1 MKRIAD
7 ALKWFFTNPTCVFC
21 LGLAVVLTA
30 TTIETLRGRATN
42 FYDYYDATN
51 MFWAGINP
59 YTMEFVEAHSI
70 WFLYTPVFTTIWAP
84 IFLLPGWL
92 GPYVWNVFN
101 YSMLC
106 LAIKTLPRP
115 LAPFRM
121 RIFLF
126 LLLLILQS
134 TFCFQYNMVVCY
146 IFLFAFT
153 LLEKGRPFWATL
165 LIMISA
171 TTKYYGAIELGL
183 LLCYPRFWRNLGY
196 ALFWGAVLILLP
208 TVNTA
213 FDNVFLLY
221 KSMWGTYES
230 HRSAVDYPGLFF
242 ARGLKPFLLPNL
254 RLVQLSVL
262 VLMAG
267 LFFWRYRRWGDFRF
281 KVEALAVMMGYIIL
295 FSDSPETHTYMIAL
309 AGWLMA
315 FWLQPR
321 RTKFD
326 WVLFWLL
333 FVNFCILPVDA
344 ICPTPV
350 YRFFHDNFWIDVYCM
365 TIAWLRV
372 VWWAV
377 FKGGR
382 DNDKVVKRIV
392 ATVILLLCA
401 VGIQAQDRHY
411 RINGAGFTMK
421 HVEGGT
427 FMMGASDGDMMADA
441 DEKPVHKVTVGDFYI
456 GETEV
461 TQELW
466 KAVMGKNPAKFK
478 GDSWPVENVSYDACL
493 RFVRRLSEMT
503 GRRFRLPTE
512 EEWEYAARG
521 GRRSKG
527 CLYAGADDTARVAW
541 LYTDSLWGRHM
552 PVATKQPNEL
562 GLYDMSG
569 SVWEWCDTPYEPYSG
584 DRGTFFT
591 RLVRSRFKVVR
602 GSGFRGYARYARVSN
617 RYSQACRRADPTI
630 GLRLVM
636 TIK

>member
-1 MKRIAD
+1 MIGARMRRLLN
-7 ALKWFFTNPTCVFC
+7 ALKGLLANPTCVFC
-21 LGLAVVLTA
+21 LCLAVVLA
-30 TTIETLRGRATN
+30 TTAIETLRGRATN

-51 MFWAGINP
+51 MFWAGISP
-59 YTMEFVEAHSI
+59 YTQEFIEVHSI

-84 IFLLPGWL
+84 IFLLPEWL

-101 YSMLC
+101 YCMLC

-121 RIFLF
+121 KISLF

-153 LLEKGRPFWATL
+153 LLENDKPFWATL

-183 LLCYPRFWRNLGY
+183 LLCYPRFWRNVGY
-196 ALFWGAVLILLP
+196 ALFWGAVLLLLP
-208 TVNTA
+208 AFNTA

-221 KSMWGTYES
+221 KEMWDSYES
-230 HRSAVDYPGLFF
+230 HRSVADYSGLCF

-254 RLVQLSVL
+254 RLVQISVFGL
-262 VLMAG
+262 IAG
-267 LFFWRYRRWGDFRF
+267 LFFWRYKRWSDFRF
-281 KVEALAVMMGYIIL
+281 RVEALAVMMGYVIL
-295 FSDSPETHTYMIAL
+295 FSDCPETHTYLIAL
-309 AGWLMA
+309 AGYLMA
-315 FWLQPR
+315 FWLQPK
-321 RTKFD
+321 RTAFD
-326 WVLFWLL
+326 WLLFWLL
-333 FVNFCILPVDA
+333 FFNFCILPADV

-350 YRFFHDNFWIDVYCM
+350 YRFFHDNFWLDVYCM
-365 TIAWLRV
+365 AVAWLRI

-377 FKGGR
+377 R
-382 DNDKVVKRIV
+382 PVRLSRSM
-392 ATVILLLCA
+392 ATVLLLLFA
-401 VGIQAQDRHY
+401 VGANAQQRHY
-411 RINGAGFTMK
+411 RINGVSFTMK

-427 FMMGASDGDMMADA
+427 FMMGASDDDQMADA

-461 TQELW
+461 TQGLW
-466 KAVMGKNPAKFK
+466 KAVMGENPAKFK
-478 GDSWPVENVSYDACL
+478 GDNWPVENVSYGACQ
-493 RFVRRLSEMT
+493 RFVKRLSEMS

-521 GRRSKG
+521 GKRSKG
-527 CLYAGADDTARVAW
+527 CLYAGANEAKQVAW
-541 LYTDSLWGRHM
+541 LLPDSLWACHK
-552 PVATKQPNEL
+552 PVASKQPNEL

-569 SVWEWCDTPYEPYSG
+569 SVWEWCDTPYRSYS
-584 DRGTFFT
+584 DDKGTFIT
-591 RLVRSRFKVVR
+591 RLIRSRFKVVR
-602 GSGFRGYARYARVSN
+602 GSQFRGYARYARVSN
-617 RYSQACRRADPTI
+617 RYCQAYWRADPTI

-636 TIK
+636 TEK